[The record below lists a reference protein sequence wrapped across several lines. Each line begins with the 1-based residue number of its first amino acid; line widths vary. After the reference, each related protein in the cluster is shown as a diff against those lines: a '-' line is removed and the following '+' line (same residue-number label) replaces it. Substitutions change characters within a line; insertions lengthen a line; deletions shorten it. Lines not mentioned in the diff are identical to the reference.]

1 MSFNEIPGPK
11 SYRFVGSLHKYLPV
25 IGDYSAEALDK
36 NAWLNWRR
44 YGPLTR
50 ESLQPD
56 LHLLH
61 VVDPQDI
68 ETVFRLE
75 DKLPERRSH
84 VAMKHYRLSKP
95 AVYNTGGLLSTNGPE
110 WWRLRSTF
118 QKNFTSPKS
127 VKSHIGTTDEIAR
140 QFVKWIR
147 CHDTNPSPDFLPF
160 LNRFNLEVI
169 GEVAFNE
176 RFNCFSAEEQLDTS
190 CSSRIIDAAFGSN
203 SGIVKLDKGFLWKLF
218 KTPLYARL
226 MSSQEC
232 LEKIAEKILLKNVT
246 FFEKEATDSSNV
258 SLLQSFLRLPSVD
271 LKDITGMMVDI
282 LMASIDT
289 TAYSTSFI
297 LYHMARNPGCQETL
311 YKEVSHL
318 LPSKESAIT
327 NEVLTQAVYARSCIK
342 EALRL
347 NPVSIGV
354 GRVLQKDIVLRGYLV
369 PKGTVIVTQN
379 MLACR
384 LPQFVKDPLR
394 FKPERWMKNS
404 EHHEALHPFL
414 SLPFGFGPR
423 SCIARRLAEQT
434 MAIALIRIVRE
445 FKLSWSGGEM
455 GIKTHLINKPDQPVR
470 LSLEPRL

>member
-1 MSFNEIPGPK
+1 MHKSVFKIRKRQLVSINLQKRNENSSRVCSGLDPKLNTTCMSFNEIPGPK

-147 CHDTNPSPDFLPF
+147 CHNTNPSPDFLPF

-169 GEVAFNE
+169 GVVAFNE
-176 RFNCFSAEEQLDTS
+176 RFNCFSAEEQLETS

-226 MSSQEC
+226 MSSQEI
-232 LEKIAEKILLKNVT
+232 LEKVAEKILLKNVT

-289 TAYSTSFI
+289 
-297 LYHMARNPGCQETL
+297 
-311 YKEVSHL
+311 
-318 LPSKESAIT
+318 
-327 NEVLTQAVYARSCIK
+327 AVYARSCIK

-354 GRVLQKDIVLRGYLV
+354 GRVLQKDIALRGYLV

-384 LPQFVKDPLR
+384 LPQFVKDPLL
-394 FKPERWMKNS
+394 FKPERWLKNS

-470 LSLEPRL
+470 LSLEPRV